1 MNECVQ
7 TDDQCPICPL
17 RFQDLKDAK
26 ASTSLLDKEFLC
38 RVCRKPAGLHLRRVT
53 VTAVS
58 NCTDNSMVSP
68 NDPQRLQTQ
77 PRGHF
82 FTLNLTLNNV
92 GKLYLQIIAS
102 VPFQHLVA
110 QIIRPKKRGRRRV
123 DLPVRKCA
131 LPTVPD
137 VKLTKEEKLWV
148 FRLNAFNHNLSRIS
162 STAEEASPL
171 PQIPS
176 PSLSTALPA
185 TANQRQSAAAASTL
199 PRDQPGRT
207 NPASPLLQTLSHPVP
222 TSTANLTS
230 LEQILHTIPPLR
242 TVTSSAS
249 LDQIS
254 LAPNQNSPSDEEQK
268 TRLDPLNALLLG
280 GFSPSC
286 VHFFSEHLRY
296 LHRTD
301 ERFLLPHS
309 IRKGL
314 VSLKAAL
321 HKFVGGKHLSRV
333 ANLQRFL
340 TESSERALSDTIT
353 SWNKA
358 STGSINHLEATRLL
372 ASEDPYKIIV
382 SFYQLGLIFNL
393 KFLAELHGAQAGFN
407 LKFLCGCVYYLLTLA
422 RSHTTHTI
430 SSLLSGRRARACVC
444 VCVHGVCLRAHKAN
458 RQTDRQTAKR
468 DDTVVV
474 FCLDPAH
481 ELGK

>member
-1 MNECVQ
+1 MG
-7 TDDQCPICPL
+7 I
-17 RFQDLKDAK
+17 
-26 ASTSLLDKEFLC
+26 
-38 RVCRKPAGLHLRRVT
+38 
-53 VTAVS
+53 
-58 NCTDNSMVSP
+58 
-68 NDPQRLQTQ
+68 
-77 PRGHF
+77 
-82 FTLNLTLNNV
+82 
-92 GKLYLQIIAS
+92 
-102 VPFQHLVA
+102 
-110 QIIRPKKRGRRRV
+110 
-123 DLPVRKCA
+123 
-131 LPTVPD
+131 
-137 VKLTKEEKLWV
+137 EEWV
-148 FRLNAFNHNLSRIS
+148 
-162 STAEEASPL
+162 
-171 PQIPS
+171 
-176 PSLSTALPA
+176 
-185 TANQRQSAAAASTL
+185 
-199 PRDQPGRT
+199 
-207 NPASPLLQTLSHPVP
+207 
-222 TSTANLTS
+222 
-230 LEQILHTIPPLR
+230 LEQHP
-242 TVTSSAS
+242 
-249 LDQIS
+249 
-254 LAPNQNSPSDEEQK
+254 
-268 TRLDPLNALLLG
+268 LLG

-430 SSLLSGRRARACVC
+430 S
-444 VCVHGVCLRAHKAN
+444 
-458 RQTDRQTAKR
+458 
-468 DDTVVV
+468 
-474 FCLDPAH
+474 
-481 ELGK
+481 